1 MKKEIRIDELRVM
14 MLDALAL
21 RGIGSE
27 DADFIVDDFLDAELE
42 GHKTHGVSKFLT
54 IDIGLSGREG
64 SIEIVSRT
72 GGHAKIDGHRELG
85 HIAARQAA
93 ALSAELAKEHGVGL
107 VALTNVSRYARL
119 VPYSRLIAE
128 RGCIGIVTNNGGPA
142 HVVPFGGSAPMFG
155 TNPLSFGFPQG
166 EKPPF
171 SLTLPPRRACGA
183 SCGRPLSR
191 SVPSPRGLFSMLPA
205 LSPPIHSA
213 CRACSPLA
221 GRAARHC
228 AWRSKF

>member
-72 GGHAKIDGHRELG
+72 GGPPQNDGHPQPGRLTENQPA
-85 HIAARQAA
+85 AAR
-93 ALSAELAKEHGVGL
+93 
-107 VALTNVSRYARL
+107 
-119 VPYSRLIAE
+119 
-128 RGCIGIVTNNGGPA
+128 NG
-142 HVVPFGGSAPMFG
+142 
-155 TNPLSFGFPQG
+155 
-166 EKPPF
+166 
-171 SLTLPPRRACGA
+171 
-183 SCGRPLSR
+183 
-191 SVPSPRGLFSMLPA
+191 
-205 LSPPIHSA
+205 
-213 CRACSPLA
+213 
-221 GRAARHC
+221 
-228 AWRSKF
+228 

>member
-72 GGHAKIDGHRELG
+72 GGHAKIDGHRPPD
-85 HIAARQAA
+85 R
-93 ALSAELAKEHGVGL
+93 
-107 VALTNVSRYARL
+107 RARL
-119 VPYSRLIAE
+119 HRHRHEQRWS
-128 RGCIGIVTNNGGPA
+128 
-142 HVVPFGGSAPMFG
+142 
-155 TNPLSFGFPQG
+155 
-166 EKPPF
+166 
-171 SLTLPPRRACGA
+171 RACGA
-183 SCGRPLSR
+183 VRRQRADVRHKSAFLR
-191 SVPSPRGLFSMLPA
+191 LPA
-205 LSPPIHSA
+205 GRKAPP
-213 CRACSPLA
+213 PL
-221 GRAARHC
+221 
-228 AWRSKF
+228 

>member
-85 HIAARQAA
+85 HIAAR
-93 ALSAELAKEHGVGL
+93 H
-107 VALTNVSRYARL
+107 
-119 VPYSRLIAE
+119 
-128 RGCIGIVTNNGGPA
+128 
-142 HVVPFGGSAPMFG
+142 
-155 TNPLSFGFPQG
+155 
-166 EKPPF
+166 
-171 SLTLPPRRACGA
+171 
-183 SCGRPLSR
+183 
-191 SVPSPRGLFSMLPA
+191 
-205 LSPPIHSA
+205 
-213 CRACSPLA
+213 
-221 GRAARHC
+221 GRA
-228 AWRSKF
+228 RSRCL

>member
-119 VPYSRLIAE
+119 VP
-128 RGCIGIVTNNGGPA
+128 
-142 HVVPFGGSAPMFG
+142 
-155 TNPLSFGFPQG
+155 
-166 EKPPF
+166 
-171 SLTLPPRRACGA
+171 
-183 SCGRPLSR
+183 
-191 SVPSPRGLFSMLPA
+191 
-205 LSPPIHSA
+205 
-213 CRACSPLA
+213 
-221 GRAARHC
+221 
-228 AWRSKF
+228 